1 MPVFRMALNT
11 SADMA
16 PVSSI
21 SAALLAIIGLS
32 AVSACNSGSGP
43 PKTGNFCS
51 AEFVISKLHKI
62 QDGLNLKV
70 DRNEVCGLQ
79 GCW

>member
-32 AVSACNSGSGP
+32 AASACNSELGP
-43 PKTGNFCS
+43 SKTGNFCS
-51 AEFVISKLHKI
+51 AEFGISKLHKI
-62 QDGLNLKV
+62 QDGLNLKAGL
-70 DRNEVCGLQ
+70 NEVRGLQ